1 MTEDHRAP
9 RPSGPTP
16 DVLAPARLGPVR
28 LRNRVIKAATFEGV
42 TPEAVV
48 TDALIEYHRRPAAG
62 GVAMTTVAYCA
73 VAPEGRTQ
81 RAQVWMRPE
90 ALPGLR
96 RLTDAVHET
105 GAAVSLQLGH
115 AGPVADAR
123 SNRLPSLSPT
133 GGFNPVSLRRDRAAT
148 AEDLDRVVRA
158 HATAARLAVEARADA
173 VELHLGHNYLA
184 SAFLS
189 PRLNRRT
196 DTYGGSLR
204 NRARLAL
211 DLARAVRDEVGDRIA
226 ITAKLNMTD
235 GVRGG
240 LSPAD
245 SLQVAHWLQEDGSV
259 DALALTAGSSLLNPM
274 YLFRGD
280 APLKEFAA
288 RFPLPQ
294 RLGLRTVGRSFLRAY
309 PYEPLYLLDDAR
321 RFRDALTLPLIL
333 LGGVTDREGMDR
345 AMAEGFAFVA
355 MARALLREPDLVRR
369 LTDAPDTRSLCV
381 HCNRCMPTIY
391 TGTHCPLVDPA

>member
-1 MTEDHRAP
+1 MTADHRAP
-9 RPSGPTP
+9 RPAGPTP
-16 DVLAPARLGPVR
+16 DILAPARLGPVR

-42 TPEAVV
+42 TPDAVV
-48 TDALIEYHRRPAAG
+48 TDALIDYHRRPAAG

-196 DTYGGSLR
+196 DSYGGSLR

-245 SLQVAHWLQEDGSV
+245 SLQVARWLQEDGSV

-369 LTDAPDTRSLCV
+369 LADAPDTRSLCV

>member
-1 MTEDHRAP
+1 MTADHRPP
-9 RPSGPTP
+9 RPSGPAP

-28 LRNRVIKAATFEGV
+28 LRNRVIKAATFEGL
-42 TPEAVV
+42 TPDAVV
-48 TDALIEYHRRPAAG
+48 TDALVEYHRRPAAG
-62 GVAMTTVAYCA
+62 GVAMSTVAYCA

-96 RLTDAVHET
+96 RLTEAVHGT

-133 GGFNPVSLRRDRAAT
+133 GGFNPVGLRRDRAAT

-158 HATAARLAVEARADA
+158 HASAARLAVEAQADA

-196 DTYGGSLR
+196 DRYGGSLR

-211 DLARAVRDEVGDRIA
+211 DLARAVRAEVGDRIA

-274 YLFRGD
+274 YLFRGE
-280 APLKEFAA
+280 APVKEFAA

-294 RLGLRTVGRSFLRAY
+294 RLGLRTVGRSFLRSY
-309 PYEPLYLLDDAR
+309 PYEPLYLLEDAR
-321 RFRDALTLPLIL
+321 RFREALALPLIL

-369 LTDAPDTRSLCV
+369 LAAAPETRSRCV

-391 TGTHCPLVDPA
+391 TGTHCPLVDPP

>member
-1 MTEDHRAP
+1 MTADHRAP

-96 RLTDAVHET
+96 RLTEAVHET

>member
-1 MTEDHRAP
+1 MTADHRAP

-96 RLTDAVHET
+96 RLTDAIHET